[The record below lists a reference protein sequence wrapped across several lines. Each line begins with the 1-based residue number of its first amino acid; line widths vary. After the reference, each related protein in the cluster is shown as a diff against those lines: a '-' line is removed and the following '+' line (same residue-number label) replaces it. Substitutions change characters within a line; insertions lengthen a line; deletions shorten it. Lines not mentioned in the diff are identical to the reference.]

1 MAFKLL
7 GTGCDDVYCNLM
19 VTRWLIQMTFF
30 GGPWEK
36 VNGTLGNSGVLNFKP
51 PGNFKSSQYYGKHVV
66 VFKLLG
72 TGRDDGVLQ
81 FDGHDDG

>member
-1 MAFKLL
+1 M
-7 GTGCDDVYCNLM
+7 
-19 VTRWLIQMTFF
+19 
-30 GGPWEK
+30 GPWGI
-36 VNGTLGNSGVLNFKP
+36 VTGTLGNLKVLILFP
-51 PGNFKSSQYYGKHVV
+51 VEHSQFRDHYGKHVV

>member
-1 MAFKLL
+1 MM
-7 GTGCDDVYCNLM
+7 VYCNLM
-19 VTRWLIQMTFF
+19 ITMMVDSNEFF
-30 GGPWEK
+30 GGPWGK
-36 VNGTLGNSGVLNFKP
+36 VNGTLGNSGLLNFKF
-51 PGNFKSSQYYGKHVV
+51 PGHFKSRQYYGKHVV

>member
-1 MAFKLL
+1 M
-7 GTGCDDVYCNLM
+7 GRDD
-19 VTRWLIQMTFF
+19 
-30 GGPWEK
+30 
-36 VNGTLGNSGVLNFKP
+36 GVLQFDGHDATMVDSNDFFWRALGKSEWDSREFRSTQFQT
-51 PGNFKSSQYYGKHVV
+51 PGNFKSRQYYGKHVV